1 MAMTDLAVPRSAVVR
16 DRRQESPTIY
26 TLRLAFDGQ
35 PAAAP
40 YAFMPGQFHMVYLDG
55 VGEVALSIVSD
66 PLDQH
71 FFDHTVRP
79 VGPVSEG
86 LVRLRPGDRVGIRGP
101 FGRGWPLEAARGTDL
116 LVLTGGLGCAP
127 VVSVIRYVLRRRAD
141 YGRLV
146 ILQGV
151 RHADDLIWRAQF
163 EAWSRAPGTE
173 VLLAADVAGHD
184 WPWVEGPVVDLLD
197 RVRLDPARTLA
208 LLCGPEL
215 MIEAAIAVL
224 RGRGLR
230 DEAIWLSL
238 ERNMHCGM
246 GRCGHCQIGPHFVCT
261 DGPVFRY
268 DEIADLLGVRGF

>member
-1 MAMTDLAVPRSAVVR
+1 MTDRDMPRSAVVR
-16 DRRQESPTIY
+16 ERIQESPTIC
-26 TLRLAFDGQ
+26 TLRLAFDDG
-35 PAAAP
+35 PPSSP
-40 YAFMPGQFHMVYLDG
+40 YAFTPGQFHMVYLDR

-66 PLDQH
+66 PLDEH

-79 VGPVSEG
+79 VGRVSDG

-101 FGRGWPLEAARGTDL
+101 FGRGWPLEAARGRDL
-116 LVLTGGLGCAP
+116 LLLTGGLGCAP
-127 VVSVIRYVLRRRAD
+127 VVSVVRDVLRQRAR

-151 RHADDLIWRAQF
+151 RHAEDLIWRAQY
-163 EAWSRAPGTE
+163 EAWGRAANTAI
-173 VLLAADVAGHD
+173 LLAADVASHD
-184 WPWVEGPVVDLLD
+184 WRWAEGPVVDLLD
-197 RVRLDPARTLA
+197 RVSFDAGRTLA

-224 RGRGLR
+224 RGRGLP

-238 ERNMHCGM
+238 ERNMHCGI
-246 GRCGHCQIGPHFVCT
+246 GRCGHCQVGPRYVCT

-268 DEIADLLGVRGF
+268 DEVADLLGVRGF

>member
-1 MAMTDLAVPRSAVVR
+1 M
-16 DRRQESPTIY
+16 IC
-26 TLRLAFDGQ
+26 TLRLAFDDC
-35 PAAAP
+35 PAAEP
-40 YAFMPGQFHMVYLDG
+40 YAFTPGQFHMVYLHP

-66 PLDQH
+66 PLDHH

-79 VGPVSEG
+79 VGRVSGG
-86 LVRLRPGDRVGIRGP
+86 LVHLHPGDRVGIRGP
-101 FGRGWPLEAARGTDL
+101 FGRGWPLDAARGRDL
-116 LVLTGGLGCAP
+116 LLLTGGLGCAP

-151 RHADDLIWRAQF
+151 RHADDLIWRAQY
-163 EAWSRAPGTE
+163 EAWGRAPATE

-184 WPWVEGPVVDLLD
+184 WPWAEGPVVDLLD
-197 RVRLDPARTLA
+197 HVSLDPRRTLA

-215 MIEAAIAVL
+215 MIEAAIAAL
-224 RGRGLR
+224 RGRGLP
-230 DEAIWLSL
+230 DDAIWLNL
-238 ERNMHCGM
+238 ERNMHCGI
-246 GRCGHCQIGPHFVCT
+246 GHCGHCQVGPRFVCT